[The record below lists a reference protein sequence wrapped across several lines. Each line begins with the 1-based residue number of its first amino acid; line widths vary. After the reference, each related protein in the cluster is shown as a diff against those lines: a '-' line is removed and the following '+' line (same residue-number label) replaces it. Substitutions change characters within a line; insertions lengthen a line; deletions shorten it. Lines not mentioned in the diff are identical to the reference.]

1 MPVDRWQ
8 QLDDKRYDDPAA
20 VVAEVAR
27 LIAERRFDRRE
38 LYRALAV
45 SASAHRLMGEL
56 DVAHRQL
63 AFAFVEARDRPEALG
78 DLLQRFSYVV
88 ADRGDHFGA
97 YRLTQ
102 RAMRAHSFTG
112 DRVGVGKAL
121 VDQGLWLERLGR
133 VEVAV
138 MAFEAALKHWL
149 PRGEWP
155 RSRMTAL
162 QGLAV
167 CHQKLGRPRLA
178 AKFLERALASGA
190 RLGGLERAKLV
201 AFQGTVAK
209 DAGEYGEAEGFLE
222 AALEQ
227 YRGVPSPLDW
237 ALVSVELVRGTAP
250 PGGCGGGVHLGT
262 ADARAGGG
270 AQAKQGRLGG
280 GVRDRPLRVWGEG
293 ALAGPGGA
301 GARGAGGGAG
311 GGGEAESEGRRP
323 APAAGQPCGSMMGP
337 ILLSVMLAL
346 L

>member
-8 QLDDKRYDDPAA
+8 QLDDARYDDPAA

-63 AFAFVEARDRPEALG
+63 ALAFVEARDRPEALG

-149 PRGEWP
+149 PRG
-155 RSRMTAL
+155 TAVRHRL
-162 QGLAV
+162 SAFQGLAV

-237 ALVSVELVRGTAP
+237 ALVSVELVRVQLLRGDAAAAYTSARRMP
-250 PGGCGGGVHLGT
+250 ELVEALKRNKVASAAVCAIARCGF
-262 ADARAGGG
+262 G
-270 AQAKQGRLGG
+270 AKG
-280 GVRDRPLRVWGEG
+280 
-293 ALAGPGGA
+293 
-301 GARGAGGGAG
+301 
-311 GGGEAESEGRRP
+311 
-323 APAAGQPCGSMMGP
+323 
-337 ILLSVMLAL
+337 LSLAL
-346 L
+346 VERVHGELAEERAAVEKRSQKAAARRRRRVNR